1 MKSKFDYVKVFS
13 VLWNFVENG
22 FWIILEGIFVCV
34 NFLYLIIDIRELM
47 FSDFKDMIFVM
58 GNILFLNCFIICD
71 WFLIVILFCDGLR

>member
-1 MKSKFDYVKVFS
+1 M
-13 VLWNFVENG
+13 
-22 FWIILEGIFVCV
+22 CV

-71 WFLIVILFCDGLR
+71 